1 MAAKAVDDAL
11 NYFFYNKIY
20 GTNKFMV
27 LVDGE
32 DDLIRSVMPCVW
44 CIQTVIVAEFDQDDI
59 LRLRLIFPQETHI
72 SNAKVVC
79 EEICHRLD
87 QRKTEITNVCS
98 CVSIEVERVGCYAD
112 FQRTAKTEPMENTIS
127 FLSDWVI
134 MHNFST
140 ALYGSVNPTIRLELY
155 DKNVCK
161 ETFETIFE
169 TVCIHTSHKVSSLMD
184 QILQMSAISEAC
196 KTCDPC
202 KTCDIAKIT
211 CGGYSFDKDDDV
223 YELLSIPSYIV
234 VKAYLNTT

>member
-127 FLSDWVI
+127 FLFDWVI

-140 ALYGSVNPTIRLELY
+140 ALYGSVNPTIRLEIY
-155 DKNVCK
+155 DNKNV
-161 ETFETIFE
+161 ETFLE
-169 TVCIHTSHKVSSLMD
+169 TVCTHTSHKVSSLID
-184 QILQMSAISEAC
+184 QIMQIPDMNENCQIKKISS
-196 KTCDPC
+196 
-202 KTCDIAKIT
+202 
-211 CGGYSFDKDDDV
+211 GGYVFNKDDDV
-223 YELLSIPSYIV
+223 YDLLSIPSFIK
-234 VKAYLNTT
+234 VKAYLNTSIQ